1 MCKKILAHE
10 LLNGGSRCN
19 FLAINQGESIMSIKT
34 KLAVAGLL
42 SSACLAVQAAP
53 VTYLA
58 ADNNVSSLAQM
69 VNSTAAAASF
79 LSVAGALNTVDFES
93 PLPANLTITGG
104 TTTNN
109 SGCGALC
116 GFDTTTGTGFFR
128 SVFGGSVTFSFTNP
142 VDAFGFYVN
151 GLQTNLVSQQTIVYV
166 DGSSVTQT
174 INMPP
179 AINGGGAFVGFIDFG
194 EMISSVTFN
203 ATNDILGFDDLR
215 FGRSERDPGNNV
227 PEPASLALLGLGLA
241 GLAAARRRKQM

>member
-1 MCKKILAHE
+1 
-10 LLNGGSRCN
+10 
-19 FLAINQGESIMSIKT
+19 MSIRT
-34 KLAVAGLL
+34 KLAAAGLL

-58 ADNNVSSLAQM
+58 SDNSVSSLAQM

-79 LSVAGALNTVDFES
+79 LSVAGALDIVNFES
-93 PLPANLTITGG
+93 ALPANLTITGG

-116 GFDTTTGTGFFR
+116 GFDTTTGSGSFR
-128 SVFGGSVTFSFTNP
+128 SVSGGSVTFSFTNP

-151 GLQTNLVSQQTIVYV
+151 GLQTNLVPQQTIVYV

-179 AINGGGAFVGFIDFG
+179 ATGGGGAFIGFIDFG
-194 EMISSVTFN
+194 QMISSVTFN

-215 FGRSERDPGNNV
+215 FGRSANDPGEPNDV
-227 PEPASLALLGLGLA
+227 PEPATLTLLGFGLA
-241 GLAAARRRKQM
+241 GLAAARRQRKPV

>member
-1 MCKKILAHE
+1 
-10 LLNGGSRCN
+10 
-19 FLAINQGESIMSIKT
+19 MSIRT
-34 KLAVAGLL
+34 KFALAGIL
-42 SSACLAVQAAP
+42 SSACLAAQAAP

-58 ADNNVSSLAQM
+58 ADDNVSSLAQM
-69 VNSTAAAASF
+69 VNSSAAAASF

-93 PLPANLTITGG
+93 PLPANLTILGG

-116 GFDTTTGTGFFR
+116 GFNTTPGGAYMR
-128 SVFGGSVTFSFTNP
+128 NVGGGSVTFSFTNA

-151 GLQTNLVSQQTIVYV
+151 GLQTNAVPQQTIVYV

-174 INMPP
+174 INFPS

-194 EMISSVTFN
+194 QLISSVTFN

-215 FGRSERDPGNNV
+215 FGRSANDPGNPNNV
-227 PEPASLALLGLGLA
+227 PEPATLALFGLALA
-241 GLAAARRRKQM
+241 GLAATHRRKQS